1 MTVTVTI
8 NNLLNNIIFERMKR
22 FYELLKLSKFDF
34 KQHQYDG
41 VKWCIENELRY
52 IPPGITQARG
62 GFIAD
67 EMGLGKTILMIGT
80 MFCNYVP
87 RTLIIVPPVLI
98 QQWYREIYKTT
109 GHMALLFYGANKKNI
124 TKDILYNSPIVL
136 TSYNMLI
143 SKKKPCLLKDIAWNR
158 VIFDEGHHLCNGN
171 SERFHSCA
179 NIKAPIRWI
188 VTGTPIRNKQSD
200 FYNLCKAI
208 GMKSKFYKNPDNL
221 PIIGKHFVLRRTK
234 KQLGINLPPVETHSN
249 LINWTFTSE
258 MKLARDIHSLLP
270 GISNV
275 LQGERIGAA
284 LKGRGSLIAILRAK
298 QSCVMTGLMREPMM
312 RLYNSGLIS
321 YETIDALDY
330 SSKLITVINTV
341 FERKDNGNGK
351 IIFCQ
356 FRSEIDFIAIRL
368 SAYGMKKV
376 VTYDGRNSGKHNLAK
391 LSEPADVLIIQIQ
404 TGCEGLNLQEN
415 FSEIY
420 FVAPHWCPFVEDQA
434 IARCHRIGQTKPVT
448 VFKFEMNGFVTMNN
462 DGVVVKNEVVKNEV
476 GKNEVVKTVNKKDE
490 TTIERHINNVQLK
503 KRIISDVILNSSH
516 S

>member
-1 MTVTVTI
+1 MTATTF
-8 NNLLNNIIFERMKR
+8 NELIIVRMKR
-22 FYELLKLSKFDF
+22 FSDLLKLSQFAF

-41 VKWCIENELRY
+41 VKWCIENELRHTQ
-52 IPPGITQARG
+52 PGLTQARG

-80 MFCNYVP
+80 MICNYVP

-98 QQWYREIYKTT
+98 QQWFREIYKTT
-109 GHMALLFYGANKKNI
+109 GHTALLFYGANKQHI
-124 TKDILYNSPIVL
+124 TKDILYKSPIVL
-136 TSYNMLI
+136 TSYNTLI
-143 SKKKPCLLKDIAWNR
+143 SKKKRCLLKDIIWNR
-158 VIFDEGHHLCNGN
+158 VIFDEGHHLCNGT
-171 SERFHSCA
+171 SERFKSCA
-179 NIKAPIRWI
+179 SIKAPIRWI
-188 VTGTPIRNKQSD
+188 VTGTPIRNKQTD

-208 GMKSKFYKNPDNL
+208 GMDSKFYKNPDNL

-234 KQLGINLPPVETHSN
+234 KQLGINLPPVETHAN

-270 GISNV
+270 GISKV

-298 QSCVMTGLMREPMM
+298 QSCVMPGLMREPMM

-321 YETIDALDY
+321 YETINALDY
-330 SSKLITVINTV
+330 STKLMTVINTV
-341 FERKDNGNGK
+341 VERKDNGNGK

-376 VTYDGRNSGKHNLAK
+376 VTYDGRNSGKHTLAK
-391 LSEPADVLIIQIQ
+391 LSEPADALIIQIQ
-404 TGCEGLNLQEN
+404 TGCEGLNLQEH

-434 IARCHRIGQTKPVT
+434 IARCHRIGQTKPVM
-448 VFKFEMNGFVTMNN
+448 VFKFEMNGFVTMNDN
-462 DGVVVKNEVVKNEV
+462 TVKNDQK
-476 GKNEVVKTVNKKDE
+476 
-490 TTIERHINNVQLK
+490 TIEHHINNVQLK
-503 KRIISDVILNSSH
+503 KRIISDVILNSSN
-516 S
+516 SSSNA